1 MSEGVTNI
9 IVTGVGGQGVLK
21 ATDILS
27 HAALEAGHDVKS
39 SVAKGMSRR
48 GGRVTGDVRFGPRVL
63 SPLSPVGETDYIVV
77 IEASQ
82 TDSVRGRARPG
93 APFIHAA
100 DIDASALPSARALNL
115 ALLGRLSTLLTI
127 PRPPGSTPYESASL
141 PNPSRQITS
150 RHSVLGERVV
160 LRKQATGLH
169 LVLLQHTHDCCN
181 VLE

>member
-9 IVTGVGGQGVLK
+9 IVTGVGGQGVVK
-21 ATDILS
+21 ATHILS

-48 GGRVTGDVRFGPRVL
+48 GGGVTSDVRFGPRVL
-63 SPLSPVGETDYIVV
+63 SPLAPVGETDYIVV
-77 IEASQ
+77 LEASQ

-115 ALLGRLSTLLTI
+115 ALLGRLSTFLTI
-127 PRPPGSTPYESASL
+127 PTAAWQHAIRKCFPTQPLQADNLKAFSL
-141 PNPSRQITS
+141 GRAGGP
-150 RHSVLGERVV
+150 
-160 LRKQATGLH
+160 A
-169 LVLLQHTHDCCN
+169 
-181 VLE
+181 